1 MTVVGGGTVV
11 TVTVVGG
18 TVVTM
23 TGCPPGDTSAR
34 LANPVT
40 LPVLLLML
48 VLQPYNYVY
57 SSMKN

>member
-23 TGCPPGDTSAR
+23 TGCPPGDTSAH

-40 LPVLLLML
+40 LPILLLML
-48 VLQPYNYVY
+48 VSPPKNFVY
-57 SSMKN
+57 SSMTN